1 MSGFIEIIV
10 SLLVLGVLGAYLSKI
25 IGLISIVLP
34 TGIIAVMTFIIS
46 LVLILFVI
54 HRRN

>member
-1 MSGFIEIIV
+1 MSAFIEIIV
-10 SLLVLGVLGAYLSKI
+10 SLLVLSILGAYLSKI
-25 IGLISIVLP
+25 ISLISVILP
-34 TGIIAVMTFIIS
+34 PGIIAVMTFIVS